1 MDQIDSS
8 HFILNNFPQLNSL
21 NKKRKEEQKCFIQLN
36 DQLAKYVQTIEY
48 LTIENQ
54 KLILLIQI
62 LENSFQRKSIC
73 IENVYQIEM
82 NQANEILQQ
91 IENEIS
97 PNVEQTLS
105 DIEQGQFFSEE
116 LNQLHQLNQQ
126 QIDLIR
132 KTISQND
139 SVIFSTDF
147 H

>member
-1 MDQIDSS
+1 M
-8 HFILNNFPQLNSL
+8 
-21 NKKRKEEQKCFIQLN
+21 IQLN
-36 DQLAKYVQTIEY
+36 DQLANYVQTIEY